1 MDQRG
6 REALS
11 AFVDDE
17 LSPEEAR
24 VLVDQLVESADAQ
37 KLAAG
42 YRNIGEVMRAA
53 PYFSANLSVSVA
65 DRVAIAIASEPDSEL
80 GQVVPFPDAK
90 PRSWSRFAF
99 GRKPA
104 SIAASLVLA
113 GVLGFVLAR
122 QTEAPLEVATRTLA
136 QPLAPTPVLLNVPQ
150 KQQRSWDS
158 HDPSVQQ
165 RLRGYL
171 VNHSEHVGRG
181 MRGMHPYARVV
192 SYSGNVQ

>member
-11 AFVDDE
+11 ALVDDQ
-17 LSPEEAR
+17 LSPEEAQ
-24 VLVDQLVESADAQ
+24 VLVDQLIESADAQ

-53 PYFSANLSVSVA
+53 PYFTANPSVSVA
-65 DRVAIAIASEPDSEL
+65 DRVAIAIASEPNSES
-80 GQVVPFPDAK
+80 GQVVAFPEGK
-90 PRSWSRFAF
+90 PRSRLLFAF
-99 GRKPA
+99 ARKPV
-104 SIAASLVLA
+104 SIAASLLLA
-113 GVLGFVLAR
+113 GALGFVLAR
-122 QTEAPLEVATRTLA
+122 QTEAPLEVATRTFE
-136 QPLAPTPVLLNVPQ
+136 QPVAPTPIVLNTPQ
-150 KQQRSWDS
+150 KQQQSWDS